1 MATCFSSTL
10 QSKYRYGC
18 VSVLL
23 TVYWRF
29 QALLAELLD
38 FA

>member
-1 MATCFSSTL
+1 MATCFSIEL

-23 TVYWRF
+23 TVYRHF